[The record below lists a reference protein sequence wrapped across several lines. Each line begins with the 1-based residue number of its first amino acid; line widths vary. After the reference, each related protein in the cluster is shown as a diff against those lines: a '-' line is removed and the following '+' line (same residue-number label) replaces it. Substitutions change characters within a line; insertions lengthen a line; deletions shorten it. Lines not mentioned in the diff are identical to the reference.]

1 MPAPTPLRFERTPSA
16 LRYMAHALRPRRGG
30 ELPALDA
37 CWHGAVAAPALRADF
52 ERLTGLAC
60 APALPLPFVH
70 AWSFRLQMALLTH
83 PAFPLP
89 IWQALQLRNRLRQH
103 RPLAPGARVD
113 MRTRVAAQRRLDKG
127 LEVDLHT
134 TLADADGVAW
144 EGTTTFYYRGRRRG
158 DDPVPAQAAAPRVDA
173 PPQSLADMPHDGGW
187 RFGRVSGDYNGLH
200 WSDAWAR
207 RFGFAGAFH
216 HPPRAIAIAMARL
229 ALPLHAPAQRLDAW
243 IRGPLRYGSA
253 LSLARADEATGAT
266 RFALFGSDDAR
277 PAIVARWAPDDA
289 GVVD

>member
-1 MPAPTPLRFERTPSA
+1 MSAPTPLQFGHTPSA
-16 LRYMAHALRPRRGG
+16 LRYMAQALRPRSGG
-30 ELPALDA
+30 DLPVLDA
-37 CWHGAVAAPALRADF
+37 RWLGAVAGAARCADF
-52 ERLTGLAC
+52 ERLTGLPC
-60 APALPLPFVH
+60 TPALPLPFVH
-70 AWSFRLQMALLTH
+70 AWSLRLQMALLTH

-89 IWQALQLRNRLRQH
+89 IWRALQLRNRLRQH
-103 RPLAPGARVD
+103 RPLAPDTRVD
-113 MRTRVAAQRRLDKG
+113 LRTRVAAQRRLDKG

-134 TLADADGVAW
+134 VLSDADGVAW
-144 EGTTTFYYRGRRRG
+144 EGTTTFYYRGRHRG
-158 DDPVPAQAAAPRVDA
+158 TDAAVREAAAPRVDA
-173 PPQSLADMPHDGGW
+173 APLPLADVPRGGGW
-187 RFGRVSGDYNGLH
+187 RFGRISGDYNGLH

-253 LSLARADEATGAT
+253 LSLARADEAAGVT